1 MKKIWLVIIA
11 GIAVIIVIPLFL
23 TLIILQTI
31 LTVRFNDTGTPDSIG
46 LRYDDLVTETSD
58 GVKVHGWFIP
68 GQINSTIIFAHGVS
82 RDKAFM
88 MNQYKDLIIDLHKSG
103 YNVILFDFRT
113 HGDTIGGQRTFGIE
127 ESRDVSA
134 VIDYLV
140 SKGKAERVGA
150 VGCSLG
156 AGTLLI
162 AAGQDQR
169 LNAVI
174 ADSPYWSAK
183 DALSTF
189 ISYVVSKG
197 TGVKLPEVTILYLI
211 VLYDLARHV
220 NPEWGFDLNM
230 AAPYQ
235 YIKEISP
242 RAVFLIQGKNDEV
255 VPSNSAERLFQAA
268 LEPKE
273 LWSDIN
279 VGHCEASIEK
289 GQEFREKTNSFF
301 AKYLG

>member
-183 DALSTF
+183 DA
-189 ISYVVSKG
+189 
-197 TGVKLPEVTILYLI
+197 
-211 VLYDLARHV
+211 RHV